1 MTKRSAEGR
10 TELPAP
16 PPAALAA
23 LSIVESLILTLV
35 ETGALDPQTARRC
48 LLDATAGFD
57 TGSDPRRINRE
68 AAEIIDALLRQIEAV
83 SPSSTGSPAG
93 GNLSQ
98 RSGV

>member
-35 ETGALDPQTARRC
+35 ETGVLDAQTARRS
-48 LLDATAGFD
+48 LLDAASAFD
-57 TGSDPRRINRE
+57 DGSDPRRINRE
-68 AAEIIDALLRQIEAV
+68 AAEIVESLLHQIEAV
-83 SPSSTGSPAG
+83 SPSSTASERD
-93 GNLSQ
+93 GNFSQ